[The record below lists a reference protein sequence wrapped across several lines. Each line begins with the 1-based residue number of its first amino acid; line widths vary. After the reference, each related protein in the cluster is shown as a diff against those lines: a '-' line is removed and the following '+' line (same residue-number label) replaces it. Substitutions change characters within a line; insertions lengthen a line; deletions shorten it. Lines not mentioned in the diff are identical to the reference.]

1 MSYLKL
7 NRCYFLLAMLT
18 IRVRTRS
25 HPSLRSSRTDLSF
38 RAECSANPIAEG
50 SGGMSARDL
59 FEMVIRVMQE
69 L

>member
-1 MSYLKL
+1 
-7 NRCYFLLAMLT
+7 MLT